1 MGRLH
6 QSNPASGQLLLET
19 ESRQSATQPILVQA
33 LLHDSREVILNEQ
46 GAIQHIAITEES
58 DSIALDRALI
68 NAFQKAG
75 PFENPPTPLVQ
86 DDGTYALP
94 TMAFTVETGP
104 ARIPYATV
112 NPRQGVQFLDC

>member
-1 MGRLH
+1 MEQFNFYWKQNLDNLPP
-6 QSNPASGQLLLET
+6 SLSLYKPSYT
-19 ESRQSATQPILVQA
+19 TVV
-33 LLHDSREVILNEQ
+33 EVILNEQ

-104 ARIPYATV
+104 ARIPYAAV
-112 NPRQGVQFLDC
+112 DPRPGVQFPGLLKAPR